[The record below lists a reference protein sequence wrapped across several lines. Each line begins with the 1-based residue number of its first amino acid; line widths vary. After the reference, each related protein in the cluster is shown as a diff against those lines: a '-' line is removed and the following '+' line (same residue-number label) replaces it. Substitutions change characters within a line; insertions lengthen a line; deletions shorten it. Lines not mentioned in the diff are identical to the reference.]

1 MQRGAKKNS
10 CQTNQQPNFDPGIVR
25 DKISS
30 KSIFEDQMMCILT
43 VADLPHVKQ
52 QKVLID
58 WLQQQ
63 DRVFR
68 NNEKKNTLWTS
79 VDDFASSPIKITQRL
94 VVNKNY

>member
-1 MQRGAKKNS
+1 MQRGEKKNS
-10 CQTNQQPNFDPGIVR
+10 CQTNQQTLIQALY
-25 DKISS
+25 KIRYLT
-30 KSIFEDQMMCILT
+30 KSIFKDQMMRILT

-68 NNEKKNTLWTS
+68 NNEKKYF
-79 VDDFASSPIKITQRL
+79 VDIGRWLCFVT
-94 VVNKNY
+94 N